1 MNAGEVDLLVASTA
15 LKALLAPAYRSTD
28 FEGAWTERGAGLTGQ
43 STAIGWRSRTRCRF
57 RGGIATRPRSGR
69 STTLARRS
77 GMLLRGTAAV
87 LRLL

>member
-28 FEGAWTERGAGLTGQ
+28 FEGAWTER
-43 STAIGWRSRTRCRF
+43 
-57 RGGIATRPRSGR
+57 
-69 STTLARRS
+69 RRS
-77 GMLLRGTAAV
+77 DRSVHRNWLAITHSLPLSRWYHDTTSQWTLDYVSWSLVTTKLRRTAAV